1 MTAFRRKQSGFVTSL
16 NSRNAA
22 IFYEKRKEKREE
34 ISFNPAES
42 MVE

>member
-1 MTAFRRKQSGFVTSL
+1 MLDTYTFDEWQDCLK
-16 NSRNAA
+16 A
-22 IFYEKRKEKREE
+22 IFYEKRRGKSEE